1 MKESVKDAAIDL
13 ANLLTRFSFDLNG
26 STAQQLVS
34 YWLSRY
40 PAYWVQFALL
50 EALYQGRYKARS
62 IEQILI
68 LWQRRGYPLYHF
80 NHEFERV
87 IRGRFSRHLPMQSLT
102 RMKPPIAQALP
113 IAQAPPIQSRSNL
126 AADSV
131 DSVPLSAPV
140 VVPADPASANQ
151 VLSNQALNPPV
162 PSEVS
167 IDSSPDLLPVKPSTS
182 EISDPLPSQSS
193 LPDEPLPIPT
203 QLPESDRVELAEP
216 ALQSELNHAAFLG
229 EDRLRL
235 LSSAESIAFLKL
247 RNAETVVSSDDISSD
262 TISPEDIAAD
272 DSAAAVARELP
283 IQAFKPVAVFQSETI
298 TKMQELVLVA
308 SRSHVEQIQQFV
320 PIAESSDFYSKLKA
334 VATERSKIC
343 SEQHSSQHSMLQAG
357 DAAAHGKGK

>member
-13 ANLLTRFSFDLNG
+13 ATLLTRFSFDLNG

-102 RMKPPIAQALP
+102 RMKPPIAQA
-113 IAQAPPIQSRSNL
+113 PPTHSAKPNL
-126 AADSV
+126 AVDSV
-131 DSVPLSAPV
+131 DSAPAVVPIEPVSIEPAPV
-140 VVPADPASANQ
+140 EPTPVEPVPTNPVSANP
-151 VLSNQALNPPV
+151 LL
-162 PSEVS
+162 SEVS
-167 IDSSPDLLPVKPSTS
+167 IDSSSPDPLPVEPLTS
-182 EISDPLPSQSS
+182 ETSDPLPSQSS
-193 LPDEPLPIPT
+193 LPEEPLPT
-203 QLPESDRVELAEP
+203 ASQLSEPDRAELDEAAVQS
-216 ALQSELNHAAFLG
+216 ALSHADFLG

-247 RNAETVVSSDDISSD
+247 RNSETVASSDDSSPD
-262 TISPEDIAAD
+262 GILPEDSAAD
-272 DSAAAVARELP
+272 DSASTVARELP
-283 IQAFKPVAVFQSETI
+283 IQAFKPVAVVQSETI
-298 TKMQELVLVA
+298 TKMQELALVA
-308 SRSHVEQIQQFV
+308 SRSPVEQIQQFV
-320 PIAESSDFYSKLKA
+320 PTAESSDFYSKLKA
-334 VATERSKIC
+334 VATARPKVS
-343 SEQHSSQHSMLQAG
+343 SEPHSS
-357 DAAAHGKGK
+357 DATRR